1 MVHYLI
7 FAYSSVD
14 MMPRWMSCGEMRS
27 KLRSDVN
34 SSRHW
39 SKTYIQSITQ
49 STAMLHSSIEN
60 LIPILWKAYFFLVFL
75 VYFSTLH
82 AKRSFT
88 SSIENLILIP
98 WKSLFFSGFSNLFFY
113 LACQAVIYFWMKQC
127 LKVEL
132 MANNLSYSRF
142 IVPNRFFIILTLENG

>member
-34 SSRHW
+34 SSRHC
-39 SKTYIQSITQ
+39 SKTYIQSINQ
-49 STAMLHSSIEN
+49 STAMLPSSIEN
-60 LIPILWKAYFFLVFL
+60 LIPILWKAYFCLVFL

-82 AKRSFT
+82 TKRSFT
-88 SSIENLILIP
+88 SSIENLILIL
-98 WKSLFFSGFSNLFFY
+98 WKGLFFLVFLIYFSNLHAKRSFTSEWSNA
-113 LACQAVIYFWMKQC
+113 LELNQWPAIWVTAV
-127 LKVEL
+127 
-132 MANNLSYSRF
+132 S
-142 IVPNRFFIILTLENG
+142 